1 MSQAPG
7 GYSDNRRSDAEAVYD
22 GVPHWHEYD
31 GQDGARPGWPH
42 HSVGV
47 PGPAQR
53 VMSQAP
59 GAYSDNRRNEAAAI
73 YRDGG
78 VPHRRGYDG
87 QDGARPGWPHQ
98 LMAIGNR
105 IEPEIGVSLVEALP
119 DKKSLRCERSTVI
132 MQLITQQSVRHEAG

>member
-1 MSQAPG
+1 MLRRAG
-7 GYSDNRRSDAEAVYD
+7 GYSGNRRDESAAVYD
-22 GVPHWHEYD
+22 GVPHRHGYD

-42 HSVGV
+42 QSVGV

-59 GAYSDNRRNEAAAI
+59 GGYSDNRRDESAPI
-73 YRDGG
+73 YDG
-78 VPHRRGYDG
+78 VPHRPEYDG

-105 IEPEIGVSLVEALP
+105 IEPEIGVSFVEALP

-132 MQLITQQSVRHEAG
+132 MQLICPAVC